1 MDLWGEPTST
11 LLSETSMRAGAQEAL
26 GELQVGH
33 RQLSN
38 WWHVL
43 ELNQEVLGAHPKK
56 GYK

>member
-1 MDLWGEPTST
+1 MDLWEEPTST
-11 LLSETSMRAGAQEAL
+11 LLSETSTRAGAQEAL

-56 GYK
+56 G